1 MTIPGDDEIH
11 KPYVKN
17 YKIEILPCGLKA
29 RFWISITT
37 KNLLNRIKENPS
49 KLFQIDGTYK
59 LIYIP
64 DKAKEGWSVQVH
76 GTSNKVNEFFPT
88 GLIITSDE
96 TAQTYKEIFESL
108 ETTFEYSSFSVV
120 PAIWEASSYGFI
132 STRQYP
138 DPR

>member
-1 MTIPGDDEIH
+1 MVILPKFL

-108 ETTFEYSSFSVV
+108 ETLFEYMMADIALV
-120 PAIWEASSYGFI
+120 ITKYGNQML
-132 STRQYP
+132 SKSLKMAQN
-138 DPR
+138 